1 MKSLLVDQYG
11 REMAAT
17 PASAYYEGTHRTRHR
32 SPRTS
37 YVYDSR
43 STLTRAARQT
53 LSGYARALY
62 ENYGEVK
69 GAIDDV
75 ARYSVGAGI
84 RPQSLAGDSA
94 AEYEQ
99 FFNEWAKTAD
109 LSGQFSFW
117 GLQKLASIRL
127 DVDGDLGF
135 NMVTGA
141 NDWPFLQAIEGHRIE
156 GDRTDK
162 TNFDGVAI
170 SPKTGRPAAYFIK
183 QQDKDFRRIPARN
196 FILISDPKR
205 VNQYRGITSLAHAIT
220 DVWDTADILE
230 YEKVGVKMRSA
241 VGMVMVTKGGA
252 TDDALDIVE
261 SGYAASDT
269 GNVPWQTFDA
279 GMIPRLQEG
288 EDITEIGGNQPSP
301 AFQGFLEML
310 MRKTAVGLGVP
321 FEFLWNP
328 TEAGGATQRA
338 VLAKAQRKFGER
350 ASLLDEKLNKRVWG
364 WVISKAIK
372 RGDVRPSADWWRVR
386 WQHPKKITVDVGREA
401 KENREDY
408 KLGLKT
414 LADDA
419 GERGLDWQEIRQQTE
434 LENVDLIHRAKR
446 IADQENISLDL
457 ALSLMS
463 QRSANPPIATLET
476 A

>member
-1 MKSLLVDQYG
+1 
-11 REMAAT
+11 
-17 PASAYYEGTHRTRHR
+17 
-32 SPRTS
+32 
-37 YVYDSR
+37 
-43 STLTRAARQT
+43 
-53 LSGYARALY
+53 
-62 ENYGEVK
+62 
-69 GAIDDV
+69 
-75 ARYSVGAGI
+75 
-84 RPQSLAGDSA
+84 
-94 AEYEQ
+94 
-99 FFNEWAKTAD
+99 
-109 LSGQFSFW
+109 
-117 GLQKLASIRL
+117 
-127 DVDGDLGF
+127 
-135 NMVTGA
+135 
-141 NDWPFLQAIEGHRIE
+141 
-156 GDRTDK
+156 
-162 TNFDGVAI
+162 
-170 SPKTGRPAAYFIK
+170 
-183 QQDKDFRRIPARN
+183 
-196 FILISDPKR
+196 
-205 VNQYRGITSLAHAIT
+205 
-220 DVWDTADILE
+220 
-230 YEKVGVKMRSA
+230 
-241 VGMVMVTKGGA
+241 
-252 TDDALDIVE
+252 
-261 SGYAASDT
+261 
-269 GNVPWQTFDA
+269 
-279 GMIPRLQEG
+279 
-288 EDITEIGGNQPSP
+288 
-301 AFQGFLEML
+301 ML